1 MDLHESVKLVKTR
14 LWNQKKMVNVKKKK
28 YSSCTSRE
36 QFKTKN
42 KLERDTNGGRKSRM
56 AAVTGVLD

>member
-1 MDLHESVKLVKTR
+1 MFVTNSVLYLKATENEKVLNR
-14 LWNQKKMVNVKKKK
+14 KKKK
-28 YSSCTSRE
+28 GYIKINISKE
-36 QFKTKN
+36 AKN

>member
-1 MDLHESVKLVKTR
+1 MFVTNSVLYLKATENEKVLNR
-14 LWNQKKMVNVKKKK
+14 KKKK
-28 YSSCTSRE
+28 KGYIKINISKE
-36 QFKTKN
+36 AKN

>member
-1 MDLHESVKLVKTR
+1 MFVTKSVLYLKATENEKVLNR
-14 LWNQKKMVNVKKKK
+14 KKKK
-28 YSSCTSRE
+28 GYIKINISKE
-36 QFKTKN
+36 AKN